1 MSIKARD
8 LDESKGE
15 YLEATMRSPVKQSPV
30 ITFCTEK
37 NRYQGSSDGRIQP
50 ILCKDKKIDGFWG
63 QYFTNLSQIP
73 LILKQHFIHNPTCD
87 DIQDM

>member
-30 ITFCTEK
+30 ITICTEK
-37 NRYQGSSDGRIQP
+37 TRYQGSSDGRI
-50 ILCKDKKIDGFWG
+50 
-63 QYFTNLSQIP
+63 
-73 LILKQHFIHNPTCD
+73 
-87 DIQDM
+87 